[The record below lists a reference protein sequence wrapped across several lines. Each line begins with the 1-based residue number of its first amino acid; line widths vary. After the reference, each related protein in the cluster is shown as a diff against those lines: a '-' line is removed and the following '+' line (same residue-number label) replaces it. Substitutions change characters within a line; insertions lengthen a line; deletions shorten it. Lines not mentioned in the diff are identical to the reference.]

1 MTTKAAP
8 FKLTK
13 GQLRTDTRV
22 EAIDRARV
30 MLTTAEQFRDE
41 ISRLWFEN
49 ERRFVEIGELL
60 IDAQERLK
68 LEGGE
73 WIAWVE
79 ATLPFKR
86 GVAHKLMAAAR
97 FIRDEAL
104 RAPERIA
111 LLPPS
116 YSTVYEIST
125 LPEPLREEAFRAGLI
140 TPATQRGAVSE
151 FKRASSAKPDETAA
165 EMLLR
170 RELRRLERQRAAL
183 DTRIAEIR
191 RRLGES

>member
-1 MTTKAAP
+1 MVATT

-13 GQLRTDTRV
+13 GQLRTDTRT

-30 MLTTAEQFRDE
+30 MLNTAEQFRDE
-41 ISRLWFEN
+41 ISRLWYEN

-79 ATLPFKR
+79 DTLPFKR

-104 RAPERIA
+104 RAPDRVA
-111 LLPPS
+111 LLPSS

-125 LPEPLREEAFRAGLI
+125 LPDALREEAFKAGLI
-140 TPATQRGAVSE
+140 TPTTQREAVTE
-151 FKRASSAKPDETAA
+151 FKRATSTKPDDRTA
-165 EMLLR
+165 ENLLR
-170 RELRRLERQRAAL
+170 TELRRLERQRAKIDA
-183 DTRIAEIR
+183 RIDEIR
-191 RRLGES
+191 QQLGEG